1 MTAGGI
7 YVICIWCHVYF
18 RVVKLNLKL
27 GNKHEHHFAQI
38 NQLLLG
44 FFENKH
50 RVVIQYL
57 SGMLSFNY
65 PLPWAAPFKPRYAQ
79 KCVLGPKCPN
89 MVIPPQAPQKL
100 KNM

>member
-18 RVVKLNLKL
+18 RVVKPNLKL

-38 NQLLLG
+38 NQLLF

-50 RVVIQYL
+50 RDSHTIPICYAVL
-57 SGMLSFNY
+57 RLPATLGC
-65 PLPWAAPFKPRYAQ
+65 PL
-79 KCVLGPKCPN
+79 
-89 MVIPPQAPQKL
+89 
-100 KNM
+100 